1 VPTVVASLKVEISLT
16 LMEIPDRLYV
26 GNAAV
31 ARELLMTRVPG
42 HEGRGLCPLLHL
54 S

>member
-1 VPTVVASLKVEISLT
+1 MVASLKVEISLT

-26 GNAAV
+26 GNASRGQRTPDDPS
-31 ARELLMTRVPG
+31 AR
-42 HEGRGLCPLLHL
+42 